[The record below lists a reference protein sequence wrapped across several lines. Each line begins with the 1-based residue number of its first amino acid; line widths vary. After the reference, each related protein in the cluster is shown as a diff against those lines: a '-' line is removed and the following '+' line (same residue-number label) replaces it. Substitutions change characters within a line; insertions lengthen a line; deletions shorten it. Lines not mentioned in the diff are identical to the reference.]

1 MEQSYAYLLKPPN
14 TVAVLANRSEG
25 KIQIIQIP
33 ISNSDFLIFHFF
45 CLCGP
50 AFQLNIHQCF
60 YGKQLF

>member
-33 ISNSDFLIFHFF
+33 TQIS
-45 CLCGP
+45 
-50 AFQLNIHQCF
+50 
-60 YGKQLF
+60 